1 MSHCFQIAAR
11 EKYNAYTGS
20 PSHRNKKEGKTMNT
34 KRTIALLLCI
44 SILVGLMPMHAVA
57 TAQTEET
64 EPPTEIIDT
73 ALEQTN
79 SLGEVGGYLVGN
91 MLNTASLYRDR
102 KFTWPTGFAFAAE
115 NGNNLIDRFHGV
127 NATVVGDN
135 NALNG
140 PDRLIVNRNGKTLIQ
155 TKYHHTASASV
166 ADAFDPQTGLY
177 RYMDSSGKPM
187 QLEVPKDQFDEAV
200 KLMRAK
206 IENGKV
212 PGVTNPDEASKIVR
226 KGHLNFQQ
234 AKNIAKA
241 GNIDSLKYDAANGIV
256 SASCAAGISFVIDYA
271 CCVMNGQEPEEAL
284 KNAGLNG
291 IKTGGVVFATY
302 VISSQLAKTGM
313 AQSLSIALVPTAE
326 AILKTF
332 GDDVG
337 KAILQGAGVQTVGKV
352 TAKQVSNALARELV
366 VDGVLV
372 IILTGADVV
381 DLFRG
386 RISKE
391 EVLKNLTVTIIS
403 IAVGAAGGY
412 GGALAGNLIAPGA
425 GGVIGAAAGSI
436 LAGGLSAL
444 GAEALIAPFYES
456 DAEEMFNII
465 SEEFTVLC
473 GDYLINE
480 EEGAHIADALK
491 GALIG
496 DVLKDMYASE
506 NRNQFAR
513 DLMDPLFVAEISQRS
528 PIVVPTEEELRYQM
542 KQMLQGIV
550 FIH

>member
-1 MSHCFQIAAR
+1 
-11 EKYNAYTGS
+11 
-20 PSHRNKKEGKTMNT
+20 MNT

-44 SILVGLMPMHAVA
+44 SIMVGLIPMNAFA
-57 TAQTEET
+57 TASTEET
-64 EPPTEIIDT
+64 EPPAETIDA

-79 SLGEVGGYLVGN
+79 SLGEVGGYLAGN
-91 MLNTASLYRDR
+91 MLNTNSLYKDR

-177 RYMDSSGKPM
+177 RYMDSNGKPM

-212 PGVTNPDEASKIVR
+212 PGVTNPDEASIIVR

-241 GNIDSLKYDAANGIV
+241 GNIDSLKYDATNGII
-256 SASCAAGISFVIDYA
+256 SAGCAAGISFVIDYA
-271 CCVMNGQEPEEAL
+271 CCVMNGQEPEDAL

-313 AQSLSIALVPTAE
+313 AQSLSNALVPTAE

-381 DLFRG
+381 DLFQG

-412 GGALAGNLIAPGA
+412 GGALAGNIIAPGA

-473 GDYLINE
+473 SDYLISE

-491 GALIG
+491 AELIG

-506 NRNQFAR
+506 DRTQFAR
-513 DLMDPLFVAEISQRS
+513 DLIEPLFVAETSLRS
-528 PIVVPTEEELRYQM
+528 PIVVPTTEDLRYQL
-542 KQMLQGIV
+542 KQMLQGIL